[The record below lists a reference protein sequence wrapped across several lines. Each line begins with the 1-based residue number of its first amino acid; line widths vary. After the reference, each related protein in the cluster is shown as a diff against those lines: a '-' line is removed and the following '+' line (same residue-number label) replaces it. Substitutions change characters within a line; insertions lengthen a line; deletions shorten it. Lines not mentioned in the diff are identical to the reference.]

1 MVLVRVRFRVQ
12 KDETCDG
19 LSLINYQQ
27 SLINLKYVEKME
39 TQQQTWQNMN
49 GKIFQHSITQLV
61 EEAIIREQA
70 NGHRL
75 KVCVGS
81 DSHVYGDAINYA
93 TAVVFIREGKG
104 AFTFIRKEREIQSIS
119 IKERMLNEVNK
130 SVEIA
135 YAICSVLDTYG
146 VEMEVHADINTD
158 PDFKSNVALKDAM
171 GYILG
176 MGYVF
181 KAKPF
186 AFASSNCADMMV

>member
-1 MVLVRVRFRVQ
+1 
-12 KDETCDG
+12 
-19 LSLINYQQ
+19 
-27 SLINLKYVEKME
+27 ME
-39 TQQQTWQNMN
+39 TQQQLWQNMT
-49 GKIFQHSITQLV
+49 GKIFQNAITTLV
-61 EEAIIREQA
+61 EEAIIRELA

-81 DSHVYGDAINYA
+81 DSHVYGNTISYA
-93 TAVVFIREGKG
+93 TAVVVIREGKG
-104 AFTFIRKEREIQSIS
+104 AFTFIRKQREIQTIS

-135 YAICSVLDTYG
+135 YTICSILETYN

-176 MGYVF
+176 MGYTF

>member
-1 MVLVRVRFRVQ
+1 
-12 KDETCDG
+12 
-19 LSLINYQQ
+19 
-27 SLINLKYVEKME
+27 ME
-39 TQQQTWQNMN
+39 TQQQTWQNMT
-49 GKIFQHSITQLV
+49 GKIFRNTITNLV

-70 NGHRL
+70 IGYRL

-81 DSHVYGDAINYA
+81 DSHVYGDEISYA

-104 AFTFIRKEREIQSIS
+104 AFTFIRKEREFQKIS

-135 YAICSVLDTYG
+135 YAICSVLEMYN
-146 VEMEVHADINTD
+146 VEMEVHADINTN
-158 PDFKSNVALKDAM
+158 PEFKSNVALKDAM

>member
-1 MVLVRVRFRVQ
+1 
-12 KDETCDG
+12 
-19 LSLINYQQ
+19 
-27 SLINLKYVEKME
+27 ME
-39 TQQQTWQNMN
+39 TQQQTWQNMT
-49 GKIFQHSITQLV
+49 GKIFRNSITALV

-81 DSHVYGDAINYA
+81 DSHVYGNEISYA

-104 AFTFIRKEREIQSIS
+104 AFTFIRKEREFQKIS

-135 YAICSVLDTYG
+135 YTICSILEMYD
-146 VEMEVHADINTD
+146 VELEVHADINTD
-158 PDFKSNVALKDAM
+158 PEFKSNVALKDAM

-181 KAKPF
+181 KAKPY

>member
-1 MVLVRVRFRVQ
+1 
-12 KDETCDG
+12 
-19 LSLINYQQ
+19 
-27 SLINLKYVEKME
+27 ME
-39 TQQQTWQNMN
+39 TQQQTWQNMT
-49 GKIFQHSITQLV
+49 GKIFRNSITTLV

-81 DSHVYGDAINYA
+81 DSHVYGDEISYA

-104 AFTFIRKEREIQSIS
+104 AFTFIRKQREIQTIS

-135 YAICSVLDTYG
+135 YAICSILEMYG
-146 VEMEVHADINTD
+146 VEMEVHADINTN
-158 PDFKSNVALKDAM
+158 PEFKSNVALKDAM

-181 KAKPF
+181 KAKPY

>member
-1 MVLVRVRFRVQ
+1 
-12 KDETCDG
+12 
-19 LSLINYQQ
+19 
-27 SLINLKYVEKME
+27 ME
-39 TQQQTWQNMN
+39 TQQQKWQNMT
-49 GKIFQHSITQLV
+49 GKTFRNSITNLI
-61 EEAIIREQA
+61 EEAIIREHA

-81 DSHVYGDAINYA
+81 DSHVYGSAINYA
-93 TAVVFIREGKG
+93 TAVVVIREGKG
-104 AFTFIRKEREIQSIS
+104 AFTFIRKEREIQKIS

-135 YAICSVLDTYG
+135 YAICSILEKYN

-186 AFASSNCADMMV
+186 AFASSNCADLMV

>member
-1 MVLVRVRFRVQ
+1 
-12 KDETCDG
+12 
-19 LSLINYQQ
+19 
-27 SLINLKYVEKME
+27 ME
-39 TQQQTWQNMN
+39 TQQQKWQNMT
-49 GKIFQHSITQLV
+49 GKIFRNSITTLV

-81 DSHVYGDAINYA
+81 DSHVYGSEISYA

-104 AFTFIRKEREIQSIS
+104 AFTFIRKQREFQKIC

-135 YAICSVLDTYG
+135 YAISSVLEKYE
-146 VEMEVHADINTD
+146 VEMEIHADINTD
-158 PDFKSNVALKDAM
+158 PEFKSNVALKDAM

-186 AFASSNCADMMV
+186 AFASTNCADMMV

>member
-1 MVLVRVRFRVQ
+1 M
-12 KDETCDG
+12 K
-19 LSLINYQQ
+19 
-27 SLINLKYVEKME
+27 
-39 TQQQTWQNMN
+39 TQQEIWQNMR
-49 GKIFQHSITQLV
+49 GSFFQKPIEQLV
-61 EEAIIREQA
+61 EEAIIREQSL
-70 NGHRL
+70 GHTL
-75 KVCVGS
+75 KVCIGS
-81 DSHVYGDAINYA
+81 DSHVYGDTIHYA
-93 TAVVFIREGKG
+93 TAVVFVRKGKG
-104 AFTFIRKEREIQSIS
+104 AFTFIRKEKEIQNIT

-135 YAICSVLDTYG
+135 YRIFEILDKYK

-158 PDFKSNVALKDAM
+158 PDFKSNIALKDAM

>member
-1 MVLVRVRFRVQ
+1 
-12 KDETCDG
+12 
-19 LSLINYQQ
+19 
-27 SLINLKYVEKME
+27 ME
-39 TQQQTWQNMN
+39 TQQQTWQNMT
-49 GKIFQHSITQLV
+49 GKIFRNTITNLV

-81 DSHVYGDAINYA
+81 DSHVYGDEISYA

-104 AFTFIRKEREIQSIS
+104 AFTFIRKEREFQKIN

-135 YAICSVLDTYG
+135 YAICSVLEMYN

-158 PDFKSNVALKDAM
+158 PEFRSNVALKDAM

-186 AFASSNCADMMV
+186 AFASSNCADMMVKKHDVGCLM

>member
-1 MVLVRVRFRVQ
+1 
-12 KDETCDG
+12 
-19 LSLINYQQ
+19 
-27 SLINLKYVEKME
+27 ME

-49 GKIFQHSITQLV
+49 GKIFRNSITHLV

-81 DSHVYGDAINYA
+81 DSHVYGDTINYA

-104 AFTFIRKEREIQSIS
+104 AFTFIRKEKEIQNIS

-135 YAICSVLDTYG
+135 YTICSILDTYG

-181 KAKPF
+181 KAKPY

>member
-1 MVLVRVRFRVQ
+1 M
-12 KDETCDG
+12 KT
-19 LSLINYQQ
+19 YQQ
-27 SLINLKYVEKME
+27 V
-39 TQQQTWQNMN
+39 WQNMN
-49 GKIFQHSITQLV
+49 GKIFQNSLLQLV

-81 DSHVYGDAINYA
+81 DSHVYGNMIHYA

-104 AFTFIRKEREIQSIS
+104 AFTFIRKEKELQTIS

-135 YAICSVLDTYG
+135 YTICSILDTYG

-158 PDFKSNVALKDAM
+158 PNFKSNVAMKDAM

>member
-1 MVLVRVRFRVQ
+1 
-12 KDETCDG
+12 
-19 LSLINYQQ
+19 
-27 SLINLKYVEKME
+27 ME
-39 TQQQTWQNMN
+39 TQQEVWQNLN
-49 GKIFQHSITQLV
+49 GKIFHQPITKLV
-61 EEAIIREQA
+61 EDAIIREQA

-81 DSHVYGDAINYA
+81 DSHVYGEAINYA

-104 AFTFIRKEREIQSIS
+104 AFTFVRKEREIQRIS

-135 YAICSVLDTYG
+135 YAICAILDTYNI
-146 VEMEVHADINTD
+146 EMEVHADINTD
-158 PDFKSNVALKDAM
+158 PEFKSNSALKDAM

-181 KAKPF
+181 KAKPY
-186 AFASSNCADMMV
+186 AFASSNCADVMV

>member
-1 MVLVRVRFRVQ
+1 
-12 KDETCDG
+12 
-19 LSLINYQQ
+19 
-27 SLINLKYVEKME
+27 ME
-39 TQQQTWQNMN
+39 TQQQIWQNMT
-49 GKIFQHSITQLV
+49 GRIFQSSITELV

-81 DSHVYGDAINYA
+81 DSHVYGDTISYA
-93 TAVVFIREGKG
+93 TAVVCIREGKG
-104 AFTFIRKEREIQSIS
+104 AFAFIRKQKEIQTIS

-158 PDFKSNVALKDAM
+158 PDCKSNVALKDAM

-181 KAKPF
+181 RVKPY